1 MFDKGDIIVNEKQ
14 AELLGIT
21 IPESIKQDAKVL
33 TEIKE
38 EEQ

>member
-1 MFDKGDIIVNEKQ
+1 MKNK

-21 IPESIKQDAKVL
+21 IPESIEQDAKVL